1 MIFFHKLYVNIP
13 ISSSIHY
20 FYVYYI
26 LSDINQDMGPFKVE
40 SSNVCRYKTLS
51 VVMYVYSVI
60 EKKYVSIELSYK
72 LQTTA

>member
-1 MIFFHKLYVNIP
+1 
-13 ISSSIHY
+13 
-20 FYVYYI
+20 
-26 LSDINQDMGPFKVE
+26 MGPFKVE